1 MTSSVVGDTF
11 FGLDLKKLKQSLL
24 GFRRSVS
31 KRILLIDFDA
41 TSVTLA
47 EAQVQ
52 EGAVS
57 FAHVR
62 RLSLPEE
69 ALERGVPAE
78 PRKMA
83 GLIKGFCEECDIPA
97 HRAAVVIPND
107 AVFTSVLSLPSSM
120 TAEAALDYVLD
131 PGSAAQVPVQL
142 DQMDADL
149 IPLDIPGKLSNTQ
162 SYFLIAIPRKLV
174 DRVVEMLQLAQM
186 DLLQLQVALSSQLQH
201 CAPYLQELERFSS
214 LLHLDLQ
221 RDCTLASLL
230 IASGPVRLT
239 RLTSIRDFPDPPDTE
254 VNPADGPVLNAEAQ
268 IIGSDSYLPLS
279 DLDLKR
285 LVQEIKQFLNDC
297 LDQYPD
303 LEVASVVVSGVNTA
317 HPSIDSLLRDQLQLP
332 VEVSR
337 PLATQGVG
345 QFMPDAPLVLQGLGR
360 LIGLGL
366 SFLPSSALA
375 SNRALEVQP
384 LAMESMII
392 PEPEPEPEP
401 EIVYKTEAVV
411 QDSHDHDQLYLPKPS
426 QELLLAASKPFE
438 QVDEL
443 PPEQQLI
450 LSETEARDL
459 ELDAESNQQQQPRIF
474 DDSQQSEPTDI
485 SSESPE
491 IVVGDDAS
499 LPAQAIF
506 SFSSDDEVTSFGP
519 ESPEVLE
526 PLVLDAAIHLEEDQD
541 EVPFSMADLLSSFE
555 TKATVE
561 EEAQALEL
569 EPSMNEHSEV
579 SEAIYMVDDPSLWPS
594 ISKLQEIS
602 DEPEPQDADDS
613 DRSIS

>member
-11 FGLDLKKLKQSLL
+11 FGLDLKKLKQSLM
-24 GFRRSVS
+24 GFRRSIS
-31 KRILLIDFDA
+31 KRILLIDFDV

-52 EGAVS
+52 EDAVS

-186 DLLQLQVALSSQLQH
+186 DLLQLQVGLSSQLQH
-201 CAPYLQELERFSS
+201 CAPYLQELEQCSS

-230 IASGPVRLT
+230 ISSGPVRLT

-303 LEVASVVVSGVNTA
+303 LAVASVVVSGVNSA

-375 SNRALEVQP
+375 SNRVLEVQP
-384 LAMESMII
+384 LAMESMITPV
-392 PEPEPEPEP
+392 PESDVE
-401 EIVYKTEAVV
+401 YKTEVV
-411 QDSHDHDQLYLPKPS
+411 VEDSHDHAQLYLPKPS
-426 QELLLAASKPFE
+426 QELLLAASQPFE
-438 QVDEL
+438 QTEEIR
-443 PPEQQLI
+443 PEQQLI
-450 LSETEARDL
+450 LSEPETRDFD
-459 ELDAESNQQQQPRIF
+459 LDAESDEQQQPRIF
-474 DDSQQSEPTDI
+474 DDSQQSELKDV

-491 IVVGDDAS
+491 IAVGDDVS

-506 SFSSDDEVTSFGP
+506 SFSSDEEVTSFSP
-519 ESPEVLE
+519 ESPEAEE

-561 EEAQALEL
+561 DEVKANELMTDIGEKHEKEEPVYL
-569 EPSMNEHSEV
+569 
-579 SEAIYMVDDPSLWPS
+579 VDDPSLWPS
-594 ISKLQEIS
+594 ISKPQET
-602 DEPEPQDADDS
+602 PELEMIDLN
-613 DRSIS
+613 DRDHTTS

>member
-11 FGLDLKKLKQSLL
+11 FGLDLKKLKQSLM
-24 GFRRSVS
+24 GFRRSIS
-31 KRILLIDFDA
+31 KRILLIDFDVN
-41 TSVTLA
+41 SVTLA

-131 PGSAAQVPVQL
+131 PASAAQVPVQL

-149 IPLDIPGKLSNTQ
+149 IPLDLPGKLSNTQ

-201 CAPYLQELERFSS
+201 FAPYLQELERCSS
-214 LLHLDLQ
+214 VLHLDLQ

-254 VNPADGPVLNAEAQ
+254 VNSGDGLVLNAEAQ

-285 LVQEIKQFLNDC
+285 LVQEIKQFLIDC
-297 LDQYPD
+297 SDQYPD
-303 LEVASVVVSGVNTA
+303 LAVASVVVSGVNSA

-366 SFLPSSALA
+366 SFLPSSALEVKH
-375 SNRALEVQP
+375 ALEVQP
-384 LAMESMII
+384 LEAPSIII

-401 EIVYKTEAVV
+401 AAKFKSETAVR
-411 QDSHDHDQLYLPKPS
+411 QSHDHDQLYLPKPS
-426 QELLLAASKPFE
+426 QELLLASSKPYE
-438 QVDEL
+438 QAEEL
-443 PPEQQLI
+443 RPEQQLI
-450 LSETEARDL
+450 LSEPDSGDFDL
-459 ELDAESNQQQQPRIF
+459 DPESDYQTLQIF
-474 DDSQQSEPTDI
+474 DDSQHSDLKDIAPERSSVAASNDI
-485 SSESPE
+485 S
-491 IVVGDDAS
+491 V
-499 LPAQAIF
+499 PAQAIF
-506 SFSSDDEVTSFGP
+506 SFSSDDEVTSFIP
-519 ESPEVLE
+519 ESPEEVE
-526 PLVLDAAIHLEEDQD
+526 PLMLDGAIHLEEDQD
-541 EVPFSMADLLSSFE
+541 EVPFSMEDLLSSFE
-555 TKATVE
+555 TKAT
-561 EEAQALEL
+561 LEDEVKATGL
-569 EPSMNEHSEV
+569 TLSTHEHSEE
-579 SEAIYMVDDPSLWPS
+579 SEAIHLVDDPSLWPS

-602 DEPEPQDADDS
+602 DEPEPQHADDS
-613 DRSIS
+613 DQSIS